1 MKIGI
6 LQATGHCGEIVKH
19 TFNNAEMQ
27 ELYKPVIYSKE
38 NNNDKNVG
46 SDVREGKIDGIV
58 VAPGA
63 QFDIEGALKLHIT
76 DSIRI
81 ASAYE
86 GKELNEIYNIAS
98 AEHLDKVLE
107 SLWHSMK
114 RDFIISNPRIALI
127 ALNPTLEDTEK
138 NILEP
143 LVKECQKKGINTYG
157 PYLFEEFINEQHY
170 KHFDCTLVLS
180 DTQCQN
186 AINSLSDTLPS
197 TLIMDMPVV
206 VTKTN
211 IDAEFLDQ
219 MLESHN
225 DDNENDDENKND
237 KGKGNVKENI
247 KNAEPNEQMTANR
260 ETASNCLRR
269 AYYIANDIARNRR
282 TYDKATSHP
291 LPKLYHERRDES
303 EKVRFAVKKEPKAE

>member
-6 LQATGHCGEIVKH
+6 LQATGHCGEIVKY

-27 ELYKPVIYSKE
+27 ELYKPVIYSKD

-46 SDVREGKIDGIV
+46 NDVREGKIDGIV

-63 QFDIEGALKLHIT
+63 QFDIEGAQKLHII

-81 ASAYE
+81 ATAYE
-86 GKELNEIYNIAS
+86 GKELNEIYSIAS
-98 AEHLDKVLE
+98 TEHIGKVLE
-107 SLWHSMK
+107 SLWRSMH

-143 LVKECQKKGINTYG
+143 LVKECQEKGINTYG
-157 PYLFEEFINEQHY
+157 PYLFEEFMKEQQY

-186 AINSLSDTLPS
+186 AIKSLSDGIPS

-211 IDAEFLDQ
+211 IDEALLEQ
-219 MLESHN
+219 MLEPNTS
-225 DDNENDDENKND
+225 DNENAND
-237 KGKGNVKENI
+237 TE
-247 KNAEPNEQMTANR
+247 ANDQIASKR
-260 ETASNCLRR
+260 EIAADCLRK

-282 TYDKATSHP
+282 SYDKATSHP

-303 EKVRFAVKKEPKAE
+303 EKVRFAVKKETKAE